1 MTSRAAS
8 GAPGR
13 VSGLIVVAC
22 VVASLTACTLRE
34 VKIAER
40 HAAQGQW
47 DEAVAAYREA
57 ARKDPYDESIKLRM
71 EQAKARAAQEHF
83 VVGRRLLKDG
93 RYPEAL
99 QELKAAAAL
108 SPGIQEHQAVVVDVM
123 RLKEA
128 RDQFQIGEKLR
139 TLGHVDEAMDAYE
152 KAVHLDPTLIQA
164 LEGITALTDLQRQ
177 EGPAPG
183 LDQPL
188 TLRFQNTRL
197 REVFEIIARTAGVN
211 IVVDKDVR
219 DDPITIFLKETPLE
233 QGLNLIMNTNSLVA
247 RRLAPDT
254 LVILPNTKQKLEQYQ
269 DLMIRTFYLSNA
281 KAKDLVN
288 MLRSMLETKRIFV
301 NEQLNAIVMRDRPE
315 KLRLAER
322 MILANDRREPEVLFD
337 LEVLEVNRTKF
348 LQYGVQFSKQ
358 AQGKIVGQVLKSLGP
373 ESFILTL
380 PSSFT
385 LDFLKTESDA
395 RTLAAPKLRVV
406 NNKQAKITVGDKQP
420 ILLSTSNV
428 LPGTALTGAIP
439 TTSTVTSIEFK
450 DVGVKLTVEPVIH
463 LTNEITLKLQI
474 EVTRVGEQVE
484 LQASPRIAQFK
495 FGTRAAETILSLK
508 DDETVVLG
516 GLIQDEDRKQRSTV
530 PILGD
535 IPFIGQLF
543 SSDQKNTITTE
554 VILTITPHIVKEPSI
569 PDIDVQQLWS
579 GTESTY
585 STKPLF
591 QLKVDKNK
599 TTDIEGK
606 ASPRPIPE
614 ASAGSS
620 SAPSQAPSGSSPSNS
635 PNSPSGDTSAGEAAR
650 LALQP
655 REFIAKSGQEF
666 QIDVLVDNLES
677 LTNSVLALH
686 FNPRLI
692 VFQGARE
699 GELLTHAGGGGSVT
713 VKGDPHSGKVEL
725 HVHREGI
732 PASGQGTLMSLL
744 FKAAGTGVSVVEIPD
759 VTIAGANAK
768 SVAAVPGRGIV
779 RVQ

>member
-1 MTSRAAS
+1 MSS
-8 GAPGR
+8 
-13 VSGLIVVAC
+13 
-22 VVASLTACTLRE
+22 ASLISACLLVALAACTLKE
-34 VKIAER
+34 VKTAER
-40 HAAQGQW
+40 HAAKGQW

-71 EQAKARAAQEHF
+71 EQAKARAAQDHF
-83 VVGRRLLKDG
+83 VQGRRLMKDG
-93 RYPEAL
+93 RYSEAL
-99 QELKAAAAL
+99 QELKTAAAL
-108 SPGIQEHQAVVVDVM
+108 APGIEEHRAVVVDVM

-128 RDQFQIGEKLR
+128 RDQYLIAEKLR

-152 KAVHLDPTLIQA
+152 KAVKLDPTLMQA
-164 LEGITALTDLQRQ
+164 LEGISALSDLQRQ
-177 EGPAPG
+177 EGPSPG

-188 TLRFQNTRL
+188 TLRFQNTKL
-197 REVFEIIARTAGVN
+197 REVFEIIARTANVN

-233 QGLNLIMNTNSLVA
+233 QGLNLILNTNSLVA

-254 LVILPNTKQKLEQYQ
+254 LVIVPNTKQKLEQYQ

-358 AQGKIVGQVLKSLGP
+358 GKVDVVGQVLKKLGP

-380 PSSFT
+380 PNSFT

-406 NNKQAKITVGDKQP
+406 NNKQGKITVGDKQP

-463 LTNEITLKLQI
+463 LTNEITLKVQI

-495 FGTRAAETILSLK
+495 FGTRAAETILTLK

-535 IPFIGQLF
+535 IPWLGQLF
-543 SSDQKNTITTE
+543 SSDQKNTVTTE

-569 PDIDVQQLWS
+569 PDIDVQELWS

-591 QLKVDKNK
+591 QLKLDKNK
-599 TTDIEGK
+599 NADLDSKIST
-606 ASPRPIPE
+606 RPIPDL
-614 ASAGSS
+614 AITGSSSGS
-620 SAPSQAPSGSSPSNS
+620 SAPSQGSSATAP
-635 PNSPSGDTSAGEAAR
+635 AGGTFGEPGPGEVAR

-666 QIDVLVDNLES
+666 QLDVLVDNLES

-713 VKGDPHSGKVEL
+713 VKGDPLTGKLEL

-732 PASGQGTLMSLL
+732 PASGQGTLMSLK
-744 FKAAGTGVSVVEIPD
+744 FKAAGTGVSIVEIPD
-759 VTIAGANAK
+759 VSIAGANAK
-768 SVAAVPGRGIV
+768 SIAAVPGRGVV

>member
-1 MTSRAAS
+1 M
-8 GAPGR
+8 
-13 VSGLIVVAC
+13 
-22 VVASLTACTLRE
+22 
-34 VKIAER
+34 AER

-47 DEAVAAYREA
+47 DEAVAAYRQAE
-57 ARKDPYDESIKLRM
+57 RKDRSDQSIKARL
-71 EQAKARAAQEHF
+71 EQAKQRAAEEHF
-83 VVGRRLLKDG
+83 VQGRRLLKDG

-99 QELKAAAAL
+99 RELKTAAAL
-108 SPGIQEHQAVVVDVM
+108 APGIGEHQAVVADAM

-128 RDQFQIGEKLR
+128 RDQFQTGEKLR
-139 TLGHVDEAMDAYE
+139 TLGHVDEAMGAYE
-152 KAVHLDPTLIQA
+152 NAVKLDPTFVPA

-177 EGPAPG
+177 EGPLPG

-188 TLRFQNTRL
+188 TLRFQNTKL

-233 QGLNLIMNTNSLVA
+233 QGLNLIMNTNNLVA
-247 RRLAPDT
+247 RRLATDT
-254 LVILPNTKQKLEQYQ
+254 LVIMPNTKQKLEQYQ
-269 DLMIRTFYLSNA
+269 DLMIRTFYLTTA

-348 LQYGVQFSKQ
+348 LQYGINFSKS

-380 PSSFT
+380 PNSFT
-385 LDFLKTESDA
+385 LDFLKTEADA

-406 NNKQAKITVGDKQP
+406 NNKQGKITVGDKQP

-450 DVGVKLTVEPVIH
+450 DVGVKLTVEPIIH
-463 LTNEITLKLQI
+463 PSSQITLKVQV
-474 EVTRVGEQVE
+474 EVTRVGEQVV
-484 LQASPRIAQFK
+484 LQESPRIAQFK
-495 FGTRAAETILSLK
+495 FGTRAAETTLSVK
-508 DDETVVLG
+508 DDETIVLG
-516 GLIQDEDRKQRSTV
+516 GLLQDDESVNISTV

-535 IPFIGQLF
+535 IPIIGHLF
-543 SSDQKNTITTE
+543 RDVQKNTTTTE
-554 VILTITPHIVKEPSI
+554 VILTITPHIVNEPSI
-569 PDIDVQQLWS
+569 PEIDFQQLWS

-585 STKPLF
+585 ATKPLF
-591 QLKVDKNK
+591 QLKLDKNK
-599 TTDIEGK
+599 VPDSEARTNARPVPDI
-606 ASPRPIPE
+606 SV
-614 ASAGSS
+614 
-620 SAPSQAPSGSSPSNS
+620 SGSSAS
-635 PNSPSGDTSAGEAAR
+635 SPSAPVSRPFGDTAPGDAAR

-686 FNPRLI
+686 FNPRLLS
-692 VFQGARE
+692 FQGARE

-713 VKGDPHSGKVEL
+713 VKGDPQTGKLEL

-732 PASGQGTLMSLL
+732 PASGQGTLMSLQ
-744 FKAAGTGVSVVEIPD
+744 FKATGAGVSVVEIPD

-768 SVAAVPGRGIV
+768 SIAAVPGRGIV